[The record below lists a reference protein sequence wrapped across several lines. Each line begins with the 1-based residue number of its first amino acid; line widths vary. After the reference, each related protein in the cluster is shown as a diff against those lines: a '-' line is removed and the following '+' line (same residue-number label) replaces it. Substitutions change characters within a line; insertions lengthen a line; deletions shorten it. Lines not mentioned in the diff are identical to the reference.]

1 MLWQQLL
8 KIHLLVQAVEHLQT
22 SRPQNLK
29 SVAMATVVAR
39 YTKNLASSRSS
50 GDKHILKF
58 FFFFFIDIFDI
69 LHYIYKH
76 VYTEHEN
83 HKDNNKKDTDRD
95 IFTKRKAQ
103 TCL

>member
-1 MLWQQLL
+1 MF
-8 KIHLLVQAVEHLQT
+8 
-22 SRPQNLK
+22 
-29 SVAMATVVAR
+29 VA
-39 YTKNLASSRSS
+39 YKY
-50 GDKHILKF
+50 
-58 FFFFFIDIFDI
+58 IDIFDI

-95 IFTKRKAQ
+95 VFTKRKAQ

>member
-1 MLWQQLL
+1 M
-8 KIHLLVQAVEHLQT
+8 IDD
-22 SRPQNLK
+22 SM
-29 SVAMATVVAR
+29 S
-39 YTKNLASSRSS
+39 
-50 GDKHILKF
+50 ILKFIIPKAHICFYICSQIKYYLKKNYFFF

-95 IFTKRKAQ
+95 VFTKRKAQ